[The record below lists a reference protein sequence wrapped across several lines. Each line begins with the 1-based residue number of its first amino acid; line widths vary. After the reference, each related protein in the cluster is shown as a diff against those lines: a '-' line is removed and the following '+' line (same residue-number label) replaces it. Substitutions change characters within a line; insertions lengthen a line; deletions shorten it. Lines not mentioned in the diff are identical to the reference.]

1 MWKAGL
7 VGLAALVITSS
18 ASLADSSGG
27 DNFGR
32 ARFVKSESILSFS
45 QVTRLKAALR
55 LTAAQEQLWVPVE
68 QAFREISQA
77 QEAGNSQGFVQGL
90 KHRAAAVIGLNALT
104 LRRLASAAYPLIR
117 SLNEEQKQSGL
128 AFARSAGLESVAAA
142 F

>member
-7 VGLAALVITSS
+7 VGLAVLVIGSS
-18 ASLADSSGG
+18 AALADSSGG
-27 DNFGR
+27 ENFGR
-32 ARFVKSESILSFS
+32 VHVGKSENTLSFT
-45 QVTRLKAALR
+45 QVVRLKAALK
-55 LTAAQEQLWVPVE
+55 LTAAQEQLWAPVE

-77 QEAGNSQGFVQGL
+77 QEAGGAQGFVQGI
-90 KHRAAAVIGLNALT
+90 KHRAAAAIGLNALA

-117 SLNEEQKQSGL
+117 TLNEEQKQNGL

>member
-1 MWKAGL
+1 MRKAGL
-7 VGLAALVITSS
+7 TVLVALVIGSS
-18 ASLADSSGG
+18 AALADSSER
-27 DNFGR
+27 NFGQMQT
-32 ARFVKSESILSFS
+32 VKAEAMLNSG
-45 QVTRLKAALR
+45 QVARLKAALK

-68 QAFREISQA
+68 QAFRELCQM
-77 QEAGNSQGFVQGL
+77 QEAAGAQGFMQGI
-90 KHRAAAVIGLNALT
+90 KHRAAAAIGLNSLA